1 MIIITNLKI
10 RKIIIRKLNK
20 NTLFQI
26 LIDNNY
32 KSKIKFLLIDNQ
44 KIKELNNIWLKKQI
58 KYYKMI

>member
-1 MIIITNLKI
+1 LIIITNLKI